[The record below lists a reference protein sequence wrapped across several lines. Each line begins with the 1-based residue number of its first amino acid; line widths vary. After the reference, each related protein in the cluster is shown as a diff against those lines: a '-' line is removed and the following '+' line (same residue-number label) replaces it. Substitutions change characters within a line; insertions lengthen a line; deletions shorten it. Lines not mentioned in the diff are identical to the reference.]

1 MKQRK
6 SINPIPCVPFPLTRG
21 RGGDWKEGLAPL
33 FNALLFRLEES
44 QREASPL
51 LPKIF
56 PLSLEGEGDNGEEG
70 VVAGLKSPKSEAKI
84 EAF

>member
-21 RGGDWKEGLAPL
+21 RGGDLKEGLAPL

-44 QREASPL
+44 QREAEPL
-51 LPKIF
+51 LPTIF
-56 PLSLEGEGDNGEEG
+56 PLSLKEEGDNGGEG
-70 VVAGLKSPKSEAKI
+70 VSDWAEKPKI
-84 EAF
+84 